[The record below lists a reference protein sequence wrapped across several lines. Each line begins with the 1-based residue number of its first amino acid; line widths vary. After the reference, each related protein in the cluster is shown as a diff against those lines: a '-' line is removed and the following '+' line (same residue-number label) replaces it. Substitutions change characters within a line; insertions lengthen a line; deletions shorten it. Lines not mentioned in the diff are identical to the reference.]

1 MSSDKVDVAKMLS
14 FIPPASA
21 VYSRQVKYS
30 EKRVKLVYDASLNQ
44 GTVRLSK
51 KLASLLGITDEAEI
65 SVGGGRV
72 RLRFK
77 AVIDEG
83 TEDDTTV
90 WVNPEDVRPR
100 GVADGSTV
108 VVRAPR

>member
-1 MSSDKVDVAKMLS
+1 MSSDKVDVTKMLS

-21 VYSRQVKYS
+21 VYSRQAKYT
-30 EKRVKLVYDASLNQ
+30 EKRVKLVYDSSLNQ
-44 GTVRLSK
+44 GTLRLSK
-51 KLASLLGITDEAEI
+51 KLATLLGITDEAEV

-72 RLRFK
+72 RVRLK

-83 TEDDTTV
+83 TEDDTVV
-90 WVNPEDVRPR
+90 WANPDDMRPR